1 MNFQSP
7 SEPRADSVWPR
18 VDTRGELEPAER
30 EWLHTNGAGAYA
42 MSTLALMHTRRYHG
56 LLVASLEPPLRRYV
70 IVSQLDT
77 VVSVGQR
84 IYRLATHQFPGV
96 AATPGYRLLESF
108 AQDPI
113 PRWVFRLVRA
123 TLECRLCLAR
133 GENATVIS
141 YAW

>member
-1 MNFQSP
+1 
-7 SEPRADSVWPR
+7 
-18 VDTRGELEPAER
+18 
-30 EWLHTNGAGAYA
+30 

-77 VVSVGQR
+77 VASVGQR

-113 PRWVFRLVRA
+113 PRWVFRLGRA

-133 GENATVIS
+133 GEMRR
-141 YAW
+141 